1 MRKFGLIGFPL
12 SHSFS
17 KRYFT
22 EKFLALNID
31 AEYDNYA
38 IPEIADLSYILHN
51 AQIEGLNVTIPY
63 KEAVI
68 PFLHNQSEVVKAI
81 GACNCIAIIGEKLFG
96 YNTDV
101 IGFDE
106 TFSPPLL
113 SHHKKALVLGT
124 GGAAKAV
131 QYILTQKNIE
141 YLKVSRTAGNG
152 QISYTDLNQDILSDY
167 TIIINTT
174 PLGMYHNVNDCPPI
188 PYEYIGANHYLYD
201 LVYNP
206 AVSQFLAKGKAQG
219 AITENGAKMLEIQA
233 EESWKI
239 WNA

>member
-17 KRYFT
+17 KKFFT
-22 EKFLALNID
+22 EKFLDLNIN
-31 AEYDNYA
+31 AEYENYA
-38 IPEIADLSYILHN
+38 LPE
-51 AQIEGLNVTIPY
+51 IEGLINILKIANLEGLNITIPY

-68 PFLHNQSEVVKAI
+68 PFLNHQSEVVKQI
-81 GACNCIAIIGEKLFG
+81 GACNCISIKNGELFG
-96 YNTDV
+96 NNTDV
-101 IGFDE
+101 IGFEE
-106 TFSPPLL
+106 TFAPALQP
-113 SHHKKALVLGT
+113 HHQKALVLGT

-131 QYILTQKNIE
+131 QYILTQRNIE
-141 YLKVSRTAGNG
+141 YLKVSRTAGIG
-152 QISYTDLNQDILSDY
+152 QITYLDLNQDLLAEY

-174 PLGMYHNVNDCPPI
+174 PLGMYPNVNNCPPI

-206 AVSQFLAKGKAQG
+206 SVSQFLANGKERG
-219 AITENGAKMLEIQA
+219 AIVENGTKMLEIQA